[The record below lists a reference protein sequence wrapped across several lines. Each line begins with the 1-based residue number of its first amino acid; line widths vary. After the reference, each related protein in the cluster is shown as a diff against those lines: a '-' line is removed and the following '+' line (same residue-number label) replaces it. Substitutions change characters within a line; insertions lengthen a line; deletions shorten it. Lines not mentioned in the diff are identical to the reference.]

1 MAFQTKDAGWDLSG
15 YGGIGSDKSSKIITR
30 EAADLTLATGAFL
43 SQDGA
48 SRSPEMAPGA
58 MGRDV
63 SHQVVFIDSTVP
75 DYQSLLAGLAAGT
88 RVYVL
93 DPNQDGLQ
101 QMARIL
107 EHSRDVSAVSII
119 SHGAEGEIKL
129 GSTILTSS
137 NLGQHQAALQ
147 AIGDALEPNGDLLI
161 YGCDVGEDASG
172 VSFVDAIAQATGVT
186 VAASS
191 HLVGDAAVGD
201 GWDLDVRTGAIAA
214 PAVLDPV
221 ALGAFAHPLLLN
233 DPPPGLPILVNSF
246 SSNSGFLISGNATT
260 NERWRTA
267 ADERHHESGRDGSLF
282 DGLPFER
289 RDFCSIHVLCRRR
302 KRSRRHLVLPR
313 KC

>member
-1 MAFQTKDAGWDLSG
+1 MGSSANPQFARPWISTGQADGRISLAFQTEDAGWDLSG
-15 YGGIGSDKSSKIITR
+15 YGGIGGSDKRSKIITR
-30 EAADLTLATGAFL
+30 EAADLTLATGNFL
-43 SQDGA
+43 SQDDA
-48 SRSPEMAPGA
+48 SRSPQMAPGVR
-58 MGRDV
+58 GRNV
-63 SHQVVFIDSTVP
+63 SHQVIFIDSTVP

-93 DPNQDGLQ
+93 GPNQDGLQ

-137 NLGQHQAALQ
+137 NLDQHQAALQ
-147 AIGDALEPNGDLLI
+147 AIGDALGPDGDLLI
-161 YGCDVGEDASG
+161 YGCDVGEGVSG
-172 VSFVDAIAQATGVT
+172 VSFVDAIAKTTGVT

-201 GWDLDVRTGAIAA
+201 GWDLDVRSGTIAA

-233 DPPPGLPILVNSF
+233 DPPAGLPINVASF
-246 SSNSGFLISGNATT
+246 SASSGFLLGGGTT
-260 NERWRTA
+260 
-267 ADERHHESGRDGSLF
+267 
-282 DGLPFER
+282 
-289 RDFCSIHVLCRRR
+289 
-302 KRSRRHLVLPR
+302 
-313 KC
+313 